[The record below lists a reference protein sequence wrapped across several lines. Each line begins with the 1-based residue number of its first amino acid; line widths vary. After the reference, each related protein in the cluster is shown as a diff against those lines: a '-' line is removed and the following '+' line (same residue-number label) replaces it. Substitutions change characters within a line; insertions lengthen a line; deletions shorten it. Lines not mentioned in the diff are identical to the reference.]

1 MRDEEREDVIRRTK
15 SVAGHLQ
22 GVLRMLEADKYC
34 IDVIRQIEAIEQA
47 LHGIK
52 RRMLEGHL
60 ETCVTRAIRS
70 RKPRDRERVVAEL
83 LEVYDTER
91 KVR

>member
-1 MRDEEREDVIRRTK
+1 MRDEEREEIVRRAK

-22 GVLRMLEADKYC
+22 GVLRMVESDKYC

-52 RRMLEGHL
+52 RRLLEGHL

-70 RKPRDRERVVAEL
+70 KKPRERERVVAEL

-91 KVR
+91 RVR